1 MTSSMKERICLVT
14 GATHGI
20 GRETALALAS
30 MGATVVLV
38 GRNPEKAGAT
48 ARMIQNKTG
57 NPHVDYLLA
66 DLSSFRQVYR
76 LADEFQRRYAHL
88 HVLVNN
94 AGGVFF
100 RRQLSPD
107 NLEMTLALNH
117 LSPFLLT
124 HLLIDTLQSS
134 PPARIITV
142 SSLVHFLT
150 HVHFEDLQ
158 LTRHYNGWVAYA
170 QSKLANVLFTYEL
183 ARRLAGSQV
192 TANVVH
198 PGYVATNFGLNNAWF
213 YRLVFSA
220 GQLVAVSPEQGV
232 ETITYLACS
241 PDVEEVSGKYFVNKQ
256 ARASSRISYDPSLAA
271 RLWHISRVMTGL
283 GN

>member
-1 MTSSMKERICLVT
+1 
-14 GATHGI
+14 
-20 GRETALALAS
+20 
-30 MGATVVLV
+30 MGATLVLV
-38 GRNPEKAGAT
+38 GRNPEKTGAT
-48 ARMIQNKTG
+48 ARMIQDKTG

-76 LADEFQRRYAHL
+76 LADEFHRRYAHL

-124 HLLIDTLQSS
+124 HLLLDTLKSS
-134 PPARIITV
+134 SPARIITV
-142 SSLVHFLT
+142 SSLAHFFT

-183 ARRLAGSQV
+183 ARRLAGSHV

-198 PGYVATNFGLNNAWF
+198 PGYVATNFGQNNGWF
-213 YRLVFSA
+213 YRLVFNA
-220 GQLVAVSPEQGV
+220 GQLVAVSPQQGA
-232 ETITYLACS
+232 ETITYLASS
-241 PDVEEVSGKYFVNKQ
+241 PDVVGVSGKYFVNKQ
-256 ARASSRISYDPSLAA
+256 ARRSSRISYDPSFAA
-271 RLWHISRVMTGL
+271 RLWQVSREMTDL